1 MHFAHN
7 FFNAVFIGFQ
17 PSTIPIYPIFLF
29 DHAPMA
35 LSLHSVRKLLQPLRF
50 GCAVLRLVP
59 TLTMHVLQNTM
70 PTLATVYV
78 GKHGIARLLITPQN
92 PIKIKLWHLG
102 SKPSV
107 VTPGVR

>member
-1 MHFAHN
+1 MGLSWAIIAYCTQSLEMTWGMHFAHN

-35 LSLHSVRKLLQPLRF
+35 LTACIQSAKLLQPLRF

-78 GKHGIARLLITPQN
+78 GETWYPRL
-92 PIKIKLWHLG
+92 
-102 SKPSV
+102 
-107 VTPGVR
+107 